1 MLYLSAKVGTNCS
14 VKSIVS
20 VEAHL
25 VGYTV
30 ELWGLRVVLGPNIL
44 KKELYCLCKGSKF
57 ITGRL
62 IDHCKLR
69 FLDENSGLTACVQ

>member
-30 ELWGLRVVLGPNIL
+30 ELCGLRVVLGPNIL
-44 KKELYCLCKGSKF
+44 KKRIALF
-57 ITGRL
+57 
-62 IDHCKLR
+62 
-69 FLDENSGLTACVQ
+69 V